1 MAFHT
6 GPEIP
11 CIKVQ
16 EAPQSVPKAHYIGLT
31 MRPEG
36 KTRGGGHVV
45 VISLR
50 SDVQSIYYII
60 FAKRGSK
67 ISCFQNCTIKN
78 IEDCQEGN
86 SRYRRHTLY
95 ILAPVHQLL
104 IVFILLQV

>member
-16 EAPQSVPKAHYIGLT
+16 EAPQSVPKAYYIGLT
-31 MRPEG
+31 MMPEG

-45 VISLR
+45 VTRLR

-60 FAKRGSK
+60 FGNRGSK
-67 ISCFQNCTIKN
+67 TFHVSKIAQLRISRIARRATVGTVDTPC
-78 IEDCQEGN
+78 
-86 SRYRRHTLY
+86 RY
-95 ILAPVHQLL
+95 
-104 IVFILLQV
+104 